1 VLIDMEGLTISKVS
15 EQLTVDEG
23 IGKADFRDADGL
35 NSVRLRGIGG
45 KRWNGPIDHV
55 SESADMH
62 VPLIDGVVMTKFDT
76 VSDKVGAALTLTL
89 MHLNS
94 VPIAFYGPGQ
104 ARFFSGRGRAHPE
117 QFRNLRGEK

>member
-1 VLIDMEGLTISKVS
+1 MEGLTISKVS

-23 IGKADFRDADGL
+23 IGKAGFQDADGL

-55 SESADMH
+55 SESTDMH
-62 VPLIDGVVMTKFDT
+62 VPLIDGVLMTKFDT
-76 VSDKVGAALTLTL
+76 VSDKVGAALMLTLT
-89 MHLNS
+89 HLNS

-104 ARFFSGRGRAHPE
+104 ARFRSGRGRADPE
-117 QFRNLRGEK
+117 RFRNLRGEK